1 MKKTHIIALV
11 FIAISIAVIVSLTGS
26 VGEFET
32 FATAVSDNGME
43 FKVTGELDLNE
54 EIKYDPQVD
63 PNYFTF
69 YMFDESGEKRK
80 VIFKGEKPQDFERS
94 ERIVLTG
101 KSVGDEFVASKMLLK
116 CPSKYFDDGLEIR
129 EVKAVNS

>member
-1 MKKTHIIALV
+1 MKKIHIIALV
-11 FIAISIAVIVSLTGS
+11 VIAVSIAVIVSMTGS
-26 VGEFET
+26 VGQFET
-32 FATAVSDNGME
+32 FATAMSETGAE

-54 EIKYDPQVD
+54 EIKYDPLVD
-63 PNYFTF
+63 PNFFTF
-69 YMFDESGEKRK
+69 YMTDESGEKKK

-101 KSVGDEFVASKMLLK
+101 KTVGDEFVASKMLLK
-116 CPSKYFDDGLEIR
+116 CPSKYFDDNLEVR